1 MIHPLFLYFI
11 NNKCVCLSLSLF
23 FTHQLNLSK
32 VEISQRPVGSSTVG
46 RKGGGGESEGGWA
59 KGIPLYSQS
68 GMFGQNFLFHP
79 PLKFP
84 THFCPNSP
92 FKVPVKHVC
101 TSETHFPS
109 HPVGKH
115 YFQLSKHGQT
125 EQAIHRRQPLFS
137 YFKLVKSHT
146 QHKHISTL
154 ANASQTLTY
163 IG

>member
-1 MIHPLFLYFI
+1 M
-11 NNKCVCLSLSLF
+11 CLPIPLSLF
-23 FTHQLNLSK
+23 HTSIEFVKGRNKST
-32 VEISQRPVGSSTVG
+32 SSGEQYRRKEGG
-46 RKGGGGESEGGWA
+46 RRWESEGGWA

-79 PLKFP
+79 PLKIP

-92 FKVPVKHVC
+92 FKFPVKHVC

-137 YFKLVKSHT
+137 YFKLVKSHI
-146 QHKHISTL
+146 QHKYISTP
-154 ANASQTLTY
+154 AQAS
-163 IG
+163 